1 VERESVYVN
10 EPIGRRT
17 VGKRTVAVHLGLAV
31 LLAAATLVA
40 VNAAGSSARS
50 LSTREAAKA
59 AGVVPQA
66 TGCSVTFT
74 NPGPPAL
81 TACVSG
87 QGNIND
93 LSYGPFTGP
102 VDHVNVEGYCLFD
115 LGTGA
120 VYYDISLVQYGW
132 GAATQSSTAIATSVT
147 RTTTDGI
154 YTLTQNIFFKYG
166 SRLVLVGNLLKNN
179 DTVSHAVRFNR
190 YADFNVD
197 GSPSGDV
204 FDTAGASV
212 FAQEANGVFAQGA
225 NGVALTSLGNPA
237 LVQAFGAEAFGSFAN
252 PRPMRCA
259 PTFTAPPT
267 APGDYVAVIQ
277 HSTTIAPGATV
288 NFRVGYRLL

>member
-1 VERESVYVN
+1 M
-10 EPIGRRT
+10 
-17 VGKRTVAVHLGLAV
+17 AVHLGLAV

-50 LSTREAAKA
+50 LSTRGAAKA

-66 TGCSVTFT
+66 TGCAVTFT

-87 QGNIND
+87 QGNVND

-102 VDHVNVEGYCLFD
+102 ADHVNVEGYCLYD

-120 VYYDISLVQYGW
+120 VYYDISLVYTGW
-132 GAATQSSTAIATSVT
+132 GAATQSSTATTTTVT

-166 SRLVLVGNLLKNN
+166 SRLVLIGNLLTNN
-179 DTVSHAVRFNR
+179 DTVSHSVRFNR
-190 YADFNVD
+190 YADFSVD
-197 GSPSGDV
+197 GSSSNDV

-212 FAQEANGVFAQGA
+212 FAQQA

-237 LVQAFGAEAFGSFAN
+237 FVQAFGAEDFGTFAH
-252 PRPMRCA
+252 PRPMRCG

-267 APGDYVAVIQ
+267 APGDYVAVMQ